1 MKSVNAES
9 AMRSRKIAGGGRI
22 SRRHSLITISVCA
35 EPASTRRQTPAEA
48 TRELDGPAETLLDRL
63 VETRAVV
70 EEALRLYPPLA
81 AISRV
86 ARSSDE
92 LAATPI
98 RRGAMVVIA
107 PYVLHRHR
115 LWWEEPELFNPARFL
130 PPSRARLCLHALR
143 GRVACLRRL
152 GVCLARGDDRRR
164 GHYPRVRT

>member
-1 MKSVNAES
+1 RARDPETGRQLSSAEIRANVITFMSAGPQSTPNAKTLGFFLLFQS
-9 AMRSRKIAGGGRI
+9 PAARGR
-22 SRRHSLITISVCA
+22 LM
-35 EPASTRRQTPAEA
+35 AEA
-48 TRELDGPAETLLDRL
+48 ARELDGPAETLLDRL

-70 EEALRLYPPLA
+70 GEALRLSPPLA

-115 LWWEEPELFNPARFL
+115 LWWKEPEF
-130 PPSRARLCLHALR
+130 
-143 GRVACLRRL
+143 
-152 GVCLARGDDRRR
+152 
-164 GHYPRVRT
+164 